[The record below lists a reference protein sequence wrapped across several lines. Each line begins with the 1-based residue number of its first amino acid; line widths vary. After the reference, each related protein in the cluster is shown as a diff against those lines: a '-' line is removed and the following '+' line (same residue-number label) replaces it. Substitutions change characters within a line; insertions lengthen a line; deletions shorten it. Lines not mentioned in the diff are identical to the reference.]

1 MPMKPDAGAGS
12 AADYAPYVR
21 CVKENPDLLDRLL
34 FLWNAFDLPGLR
46 AFLTAVDPYVP
57 YTSGALRHRRY
68 AENRDLIAALVR
80 REGSYLPESGPYLK
94 SEAVSRIYSASATTY
109 DELWDGVWSYEDRA
123 MVVAAL
129 ALSPGESVL
138 EVGIGTGNNLKHF
151 PPGCR
156 ITGIDLSPT
165 MLSVCRR
172 KVEELALAQ
181 VELFEMDAGSLPFAD
196 GSFDKVLCFYSLC
209 CTEEPSRILR
219 EIARVCSARGTFVVY
234 DVTRSDIPEVRLLQ
248 YLYRPIG
255 RDLGAIYL
263 EFCPP
268 GSVTYDA
275 CLDLRALI
283 PATGFTIRGETF
295 LDPFHTVLLGVYEK
309 AVQSG

>member
-1 MPMKPDAGAGS
+1 MKPDAGPLGV
-12 AADYAPYVR
+12 ADYDPYVR
-21 CVKENPDLLDRLL
+21 RVRENPDLLDRLL

-46 AFLTAVDPYVP
+46 AFFAAFDPHDPYK
-57 YTSGALRHRRY
+57 SGALEHRRY
-68 AENRDLIAALVR
+68 AENRGLIAAIVR
-80 REGSYLPESGPYLK
+80 REDSYLPEDGPYLK
-94 SEAVSRIYSASATTY
+94 SETVSGIYSASAFTY
-109 DELWDGVWSYEDRA
+109 DALWDGVWSYEDRA
-123 MVVAAL
+123 VVVEAL
-129 ALSPGESVL
+129 ELSPGESVL

-156 ITGIDLSPT
+156 ITGIDLSPA

-172 KVEELALAQ
+172 KAKELSLTRL
-181 VELFEMDAGSLPFAD
+181 ELFEMDAGRLPFTD

-209 CTEEPSRILR
+209 CTEDPSGVLQ

-255 RDLGAIYL
+255 RDLGAVYL

-275 CLDLRALI
+275 CIDLRSLI
-283 PATGFTIRGETF
+283 PASGFTVRQERL
-295 LDPFHTVLLGVYEK
+295 LDPFRTVLLGVYEK
-309 AVQSG
+309 AG